1 MSNRLSGLQY
11 GIVILTVITAAIH
24 LFHGI
29 QTLSA
34 GFGMLFVLNG
44 IGYVVLIVALYFIP
58 QLAAQRSLIRW
69 LLLAYTAVTFV
80 LYFVFNWPD
89 IWEPVGIVDKVVEL
103 ILIVLLFLDRKS

>member
-24 LFHGI
+24 LFRGI

-34 GFGMLFVLNG
+34 GFGMLFILNG

-89 IWEPVGIVDKVVEL
+89 IWEPVGIVDKAVEL

>member
-24 LFHGI
+24 LFYGI

-34 GFGMLFVLNG
+34 GFGMLFILNG
-44 IGYVVLIVALYFIP
+44 IGYVALIVALYFIP

-89 IWEPVGIVDKVVEL
+89 IWGAVGIVDKAVEL
-103 ILIVLLFLDRKS
+103 ILIVLLLLDRKS